1 MNRKFKEQHLF
12 ETEIFCNIINVFII
26 NFDQFKAFLLN
37 KSINFY
43 NFLKKKNYTDSK
55 LLNGILYNV
64 TNHFYFR

>member
-43 NFLKKKNYTDSK
+43 NFFPKKKKINK
-55 LLNGILYNV
+55 K
-64 TNHFYFR
+64 